1 MKIITEEP
9 ATAREVVDFA
19 LFTHMGK
26 IFPYNL
32 AAYALQLPKSPL
44 TKAYFNQF
52 KVDRIGLSMV
62 CPGSLIEEIDKL
74 DDNERTLIYDRF
86 LYGKTLAAIGGEH
99 SCGAES
105 IRTKIVRIVKQLTVD
120 GKIFGKAPVKSPI
133 IENLN
138 LTTRAVNVIGR
149 ATHSGRGARFMSI
162 EQAAPDL
169 MGGLLIR
176 TDGCG
181 PKTYKEI
188 VDAFKKHGYDLE
200 A

>member
-1 MKIITEEP
+1 MKFITKDK
-9 ATAREVVDFA
+9 ATAKEVVDTA
-19 LFTHMGK
+19 LSTYMGK

-32 AAYALQLPKSPL
+32 AAYALQLPKNTL
-44 TKAYFNQF
+44 TRAYFSQF
-52 KVDRIGLSMV
+52 KDDIGLSMV

-74 DDNERTLIYDRF
+74 DDNERTLLHDRF
-86 LYGKTLAAIGGEH
+86 LYGKTLAAIGSERD
-99 SCGAES
+99 CGAEA
-105 IRTKIVRIVKQLTVD
+105 IRTKIVRIVKRLTVD

-138 LTTRAVNVIGR
+138 LTTRAVTVIGR
-149 ATHSGRGARFMSI
+149 ATHLDRGARFASI
-162 EQAAPDL
+162 EQVAPKL
-169 MGGLLIR
+169 MGGVLMR

-188 VDAFKKHGYDLE
+188 VDAFKKYGYDME